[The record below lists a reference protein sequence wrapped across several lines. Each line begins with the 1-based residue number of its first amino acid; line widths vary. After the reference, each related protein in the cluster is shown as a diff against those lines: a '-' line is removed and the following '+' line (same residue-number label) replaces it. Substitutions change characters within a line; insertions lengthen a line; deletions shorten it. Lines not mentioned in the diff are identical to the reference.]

1 MPTAQV
7 PEQQCPSGLVAVS
20 QRRNPELSCQLE
32 LPSHLTSILQNC
44 IKLSYKKL
52 IIPIIKHGLINAL
65 AACTKKE
72 HASCGPIPAVH
83 AGRSA
88 AWAGAQCSVTVGHW
102 GQAGDTLQKLFLP
115 LNIRTSMPCVFFTGL
130 GCLFLSA
137 CLVELMWTS
146 HRLCKLPLLHFLC
159 LIWSL
164 IQIHKCHCGSCVL
177 FLRVGFI
184 ANHNR
189 DR

>member
-1 MPTAQV
+1 MPLGTGGSQLEEKSRIKLPARASFPSYLHPIELHQTFIQKADYTNYQTW
-7 PEQQCPSGLVAVS
+7 PHQCPCCMHQERTCFMWPHTCSPCREVCCLG
-20 QRRNPELSCQLE
+20 RRSMFSYSKSLGIGRRHLAEVIFAPEHQNLHALR
-32 LPSHLTSILQNC
+32 IL
-44 IKLSYKKL
+44 Y
-52 IIPIIKHGLINAL
+52 A
-65 AACTKKE
+65 
-72 HASCGPIPAVH
+72 
-83 AGRSA
+83 R
-88 AWAGAQCSVTVGHW
+88 
-102 GQAGDTLQKLFLP
+102 
-115 LNIRTSMPCVFFTGL
+115 